1 MFVEPNLKRRD
12 EMRPLVEQYARVMRQ
27 RHGSWILEVEIMI
40 KIQERFKLSLRKL
53 HDALKRCGELVP
65 AYSAGDLSKRRSAYE
80 AVRKHEILRQMD
92 VYRVAALARLPD
104 ERLKQVVESG
114 SLNGLNIFTTD
125 RSIIEREVRSVVLD
139 ISGKPS
145 SRKKSVPAAKSEPSN
160 PPTTPSQGE
169 PAVDALIVE
178 MPVTEFIEHV
188 KLYADS
194 LPEDEDNQ
202 LIRSE
207 FTQFIKR
214 IETMARRSDEDDD
227 TQALRTGNTDVVGGD
242 LSGKDVD
249 PTKAKRRRRSRG

>member
-1 MFVEPNLKRRD
+1 
-12 EMRPLVEQYARVMRQ
+12 
-27 RHGSWILEVEIMI
+27 
-40 KIQERFKLSLRKL
+40 
-53 HDALKRCGELVP
+53 
-65 AYSAGDLSKRRSAYE
+65 
-80 AVRKHEILRQMD
+80 
-92 VYRVAALARLPD
+92 
-104 ERLKQVVESG
+104 
-114 SLNGLNIFTTD
+114 
-125 RSIIEREVRSVVLD
+125 
-139 ISGKPS
+139 
-145 SRKKSVPAAKSEPSN
+145 
-160 PPTTPSQGE
+160 
-169 PAVDALIVE
+169 